1 MVKENVTKSLGETS
15 RTLLIWGGIIIVVI
29 ITVVIVI
36 NIVRKPVPPEEAVEE
51 IQRPVYEVVVED
63 IKFKLKTAK
72 DRGNILEASESKYTF
87 QEDLITTEKF
97 IEVTISAEN
106 IGKEDIQSGS
116 WEIKE
121 LIGSEGRKFSSS
133 GEMDPWIPEESKCG
147 ALLKPGFSP
156 ILCTKIYEVA
166 TISTDLKVRVS
177 SRQQEGEDFFLDLGF

>member
-29 ITVVIVI
+29 ITIVIVI
-36 NIVRKPVPPEEAVEE
+36 NIVRKPVPPEETVGE
-51 IQRPVYEVVVED
+51 IQKPVYEVVIGD

-72 DRGNILEASESKYTF
+72 DRGNILEASESKYTS
-87 QEDLITTEKF
+87 QEDLTTTEKF

-106 IGKEDIQSGS
+106 IGKEDIQLG

-133 GEMDPWIPEESKCG
+133 REMAPWIPEESKCG

-166 TISTDLKVRVS
+166 KISTDLKVRVF
-177 SRQQEGEDFFLDLGF
+177 SRQQEREDFFLDLGF